1 MPQEFYHRDEHS
13 LKWQDWVSCLSCFL
27 MLGGMVFSR
36 LLLSI
41 GMILLFLNSL
51 HPNQIRA
58 YWQKFKT
65 SGFAWAS
72 LSFFIAYLIS
82 GLWSEDKSSW
92 LSVIQTKL
100 PFLFFP
106 FAMFSLPLTNS
117 KWLKI
122 MGFALF
128 TFLLGGMSYSFYFAI
143 FNPDSFSAI
152 GHMPSPMEG
161 DYVRFTIVIVLAL
174 MFFVFFI
181 NNRNQLKLHKTVV
194 GLLILWALIAIVY
207 IHIQAAKS
215 GLVAFSIFG
224 VAFILDYGIRH
235 KKFRTMFIYLILFA
249 AGEYAFSK
257 TSSVSNQINRYTEEQ
272 KVMEVPNDTAV
283 ASQTG
288 SVILRLNSYK
298 VATQIIKQ
306 HPVTGVGAGDV
317 KQEMDKLYV
326 RDFPKLNVSA
336 RIIPHN
342 EFLCGAMAIGII
354 LSLLTLIPM
363 VFLPWLEKNNTR
375 SIYFI
380 TTWTILLFGLMIE
393 PMLEVQFGIFV
404 FLFFIY
410 LWTDIPIKQS
420 NVSP

>member
-1 MPQEFYHRDEHS
+1 MPKEFYHRNEHS
-13 LKWQDWVSCLSCFL
+13 LKWQDWVSCLSCLL

-36 LLLSI
+36 LLLSV
-41 GMILLFLNSL
+41 GMILLFLNAL
-51 HPNQIRA
+51 HPNQIKEC
-58 YWQKFKT
+58 WQKFKA
-65 SGFAWAS
+65 SRFAWAS

-82 GLWSEDKSSW
+82 GFWSEDKSSW

-106 FAMFSLPLTNS
+106 FAMFSLPLKNN

-122 MGFALF
+122 VGFGLF
-128 TFLLGGMSYSFYFAI
+128 IFLLGGMCYSFYFAI
-143 FNPDSFSAI
+143 FQPDSISAI

-161 DYVRFTIVIVLAL
+161 DYIRFTIVIVLAL

-181 NNRNQLKLHKTVV
+181 NNSNQLKLPKAVA
-194 GLLILWALIAIVY
+194 GLLIVWALIAVAY

-215 GLVAFSIFG
+215 GIVAFSILS
-224 VAFILDYGIRH
+224 VAFILDYGIRQ
-235 KKFRTMFIYLILFA
+235 KKFGAMIIYLGLFA

-257 TSSVSNQINRYTEEQ
+257 TPSVSTQINRFTDEK
-272 KVMEVPNDTAV
+272 KVIEIPNDTAV
-283 ASQTG
+283 ANQTG

-298 VATQIIKQ
+298 VASKIIKQ
-306 HPVTGVGAGDV
+306 HPVAGVGAGDV

-326 RDFPKLNVSA
+326 RDFPKLNVDA

-342 EFLCGAMAIGII
+342 EFLCGAMAIGIV

-363 VFLPWLEKNNTR
+363 VFFPWLEKNNSR

-380 TTWTILLFGLMIE
+380 TTWVILLFGLMIE

-410 LWTDIPIKQS
+410 LWTDIPINKS